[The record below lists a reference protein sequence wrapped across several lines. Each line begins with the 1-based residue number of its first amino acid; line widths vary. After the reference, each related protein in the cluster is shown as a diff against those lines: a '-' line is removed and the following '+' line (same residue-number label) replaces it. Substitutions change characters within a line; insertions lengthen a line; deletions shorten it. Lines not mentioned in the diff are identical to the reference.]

1 MNAGSRHLLGGAQLR
16 SGRSCTRKLPPAPDW
31 GTKKL
36 VFNGFSQGRG
46 VKIVKYAPLGV
57 QMAITWVGLVG
68 FVRGLVTRCLVFQCT
83 GGLKLAAKQ

>member
-36 VFNGFSQGRG
+36 VFNGFSKVGG

-57 QMAITWVGLVG
+57 QMAIFWVGMHAAI
-68 FVRGLVTRCLVFQCT
+68 RDLVTRCLVFQYP
-83 GGLKLAAKQ
+83 GGLP